1 MAYKNDTTRDIV
13 NALERVYFEIDDQ
26 SKKDIWEFALKGLEL
41 APETEIKLL
50 IRDLELDEEVDPEE
64 IDVIDVE
71 AVKKVFKTYGFD

>member
-64 IDVIDVE
+64 IDLIDVE
-71 AVKKVFKTYGFD
+71 AVKKVFTEYGFD

>member
-1 MAYKNDTTRDIV
+1 MAYKNDTTKDII

-26 SKKDIWEFALKGLEL
+26 NRIDIWDFALKGLEL

-64 IDVIDVE
+64 IDLIDVE
-71 AVKKVFKTYGFD
+71 AVKKVFTEYEFD

>member
-13 NALERVYFEIDDQ
+13 NALERVYFEIDEQ
-26 SKKDIWEFALKGLEL
+26 NKIDIWEFALKGLEL

>member
-13 NALERVYFEIDDQ
+13 NALERVYFEIDEQ
-26 SKKDIWEFALKGLEL
+26 NKIDIWEFALKGLEL
-41 APETEIKLL
+41 APKTEIKLL

>member
-26 SKKDIWEFALKGLEL
+26 KRIDIWDFALKGLEL

-64 IDVIDVE
+64 IDLIDVE
-71 AVKKVFKTYGFD
+71 AVKKVFTEYGFD

>member
-64 IDVIDVE
+64 IDKIDVE

>member
-13 NALERVYFEIDDQ
+13 NALERVYFEIDEQ

-50 IRDLELDEEVDPEE
+50 IRDLELEEEVDPEE
-64 IDVIDVE
+64 IDKIDVE